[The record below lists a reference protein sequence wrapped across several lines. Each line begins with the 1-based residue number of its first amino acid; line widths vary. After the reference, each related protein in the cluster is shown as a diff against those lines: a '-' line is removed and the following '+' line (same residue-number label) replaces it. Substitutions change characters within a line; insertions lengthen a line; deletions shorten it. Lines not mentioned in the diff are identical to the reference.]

1 MDSIGKMHFG
11 EFNPLDVLAAAAS
24 LQSAQLPDAEPE
36 NNGADNMC
44 QDVEATDDDDIADDT
59 DVHNSDT
66 HVALPTDVTVESET
80 VNNNAASKNNCAEFG
95 VGSKLNIVPV
105 LNDNAS
111 NMGRKQSA
119 LNVIHVVGG
128 HGDVGDT
135 MAAASDVTSAVT
147 LQVDSGKRTLT
158 TTPLKAIAL
167 QTSIGRFARMITDH
181 SYTFLHR
188 HTDGSRTKTDEDEGY
203 CSRSSLDSP
212 GQGSRSDS
220 DVWDQD
226 VFDQRDGDS
235 KDTLSCRISRQ
246 NSTKRDTVSPAVLLS
261 PPAPCGGGDSLNPM
275 PVVMVINGC
284 KVVQDS
290 KGSAGCDGLSHGL
303 GKMAG
308 KMFNGDS
315 LAQEGTCSTG
325 VTCDN
330 PVTLEV
336 HSSMDST
343 QHENRG
349 TDDTNTTVQRE
360 HVQSCV
366 TTPSVQDTTA
376 VTDAIQFDAASNKRQ
391 PQEADVVDA
400 DKTTNCLVQSGCNQ
414 DGSEQE
420 QHDCIALENSVC
432 AESGVDGQQFSVVQS
447 MDCGGDKNSELPQ
460 TPVYLEPR
468 IASTINVQQPG
479 DRLTVGDNDLAAS
492 VDRMNANDVA
502 GDTQLSGPVIDL
514 PRLQSPANTGEVTDR
529 NETNVVDGDADCSC
543 TNESREEAS
552 KSGTSEKLF
561 DVPGNGYS
569 VGTIS
574 HDVIK
579 SESQETV
586 EPSQVETQDEDTS
599 VVHRNDST
607 HSLAVRETQKS
618 VSETVT
624 GSEVTEAVIGS
635 VCGDTSNVTEA
646 GAESDFGD
654 TLTVTEKDT
663 KTPCEDTSVVTDS
676 AAEAPVSVDDVKCKD
691 NSGVNVKEPVITQ
704 VCEEPLTRQ
713 TGCDD
718 SSSVRAPG
726 CGKTP
731 PGTVTSSGFPV
742 THKSGHQYII
752 EDDVSPVTK
761 FGLCAPQMTED
772 DSIIVSPSA
781 SAAGSQDG
789 AVCGGDAWKLLGTY
803 DQKGV
808 FVGNG
813 RTASMEQKDGD
824 VLSVNPHPETVSVAQ
839 SKSDMTDGCK
849 KSDFIASGLSQFCG
863 DQCDSATTHNQTDKS
878 DAINADD
885 VLSMVK
891 TSQNEFESLV
901 LQTISDVMPSLQ
913 PGCRTSSVVSTGQQV
928 GDIHRPRTTM
938 FAAET
943 SSSSIGHVL
952 DQCSPLRVGADS
964 RNDCND
970 REVATLTLADGR
982 ITPVHQSPSLGLRG
996 LEMSPCEQ
1004 INIKI
1009 AGGKVVGMNL
1019 LDDSPARK
1027 ATTSIG
1033 TVGSLQWTTLPQVV
1047 SKRGRPATKS
1057 PYSINSGSF
1066 IPIPDNRPSVATL
1079 TGGQTPT
1086 QVDLYE
1092 GQPLST
1098 RVLLDGTCKNSPSQ
1112 CKTLLSART
1121 CHMYMRKKLKQQS
1134 EAATKTLG
1142 VDLSRV
1148 KQSAE
1153 TILQL
1158 HPLIDHD
1165 YCMFTEFSADIQSS
1179 IIATTE
1185 SKLKTDKKYTKKTK
1199 AARTTKSEPF
1209 VTPTPVER
1217 VPVVK
1222 LKKRKYVRRKGIV
1235 AVDNTIS
1242 AEEKKLKRLELVR
1255 MRQAMSDSLP
1265 AVGEFNT
1272 KSRDEKKLSKTKMLL
1287 TRRRSDRNYV
1297 KITGSYQ
1304 DEFVYFATKKTRGR
1318 PRKCVDASDTAQV
1331 KLQPVSGV
1339 SVFDWYR
1346 DLSKTD
1352 KSSRFG
1358 MLDTAVDEGRPS
1370 IPSVSPTT
1378 MTSSTSCSSA
1388 GHTPI
1393 HESEVVDLVM
1403 DLMPSTSLGNNK
1415 MFMNSYN
1422 PTPKVDLDES
1432 TTSSC
1437 DKTGQPAE
1445 DELVE
1450 LNLMAEQVR
1459 MMLNSMGEAE
1469 LKMWEEKLSD
1479 SNGDK
1484 SSSFPDVVVSQSDTP
1499 TSTGTNLLDLDDIN
1513 DNDLL
1518 STDIGNMTVILGD
1531 LAAPKPA
1538 IGSGLSIA
1546 SSSGSTDLPAVKSDV
1561 ASSTYSFDKN
1571 TATLNM
1577 LFNDQVSIDQANGFG
1592 PDLEV
1597 NKSTPE
1603 YNPPTTYGTDAVSS
1617 STVGLN
1623 GLFGEP
1629 KLDRYELFPDIA
1641 TSDVASSAMSMSQS
1655 SAPELT
1661 VVSMFWNDLPGLT
1674 IRNKKYVRLVDIH
1687 KQILPAKDTGILKK
1701 RCQMMG
1707 LEVANCSELERDFL
1721 IRYANAVKSKS
1732 TVIIPQ
1738 DAAQLLI
1745 GFYVNPRPRMSRFS
1759 SSDDHALEQ
1768 MDKCRKSGSEVIPAA
1783 HSVAMTS
1790 KSNLLKCMHAM

>member
-24 LQSAQLPDAEPE
+24 LQSAQLPDAEPQ

-44 QDVEATDDDDIADDT
+44 QDVEATDDDDTADDT
-59 DVHNSDT
+59 DVHNSDI
-66 HVALPTDVTVESET
+66 HVAVPTDVTIESET

-95 VGSKLNIVPV
+95 VSSKVNIVPV
-105 LNDNAS
+105 LNDNAN

-119 LNVIHVVGG
+119 LNVIHVVDG
-128 HGDVGDT
+128 HSDAGDT
-135 MAAASDVTSAVT
+135 MAAASDVNSAVT

-226 VFDQRDGDS
+226 VFDQRDGES

-246 NSTKRDTVSPAVLLS
+246 NSTKRDTVTPVGLLS
-261 PPAPCGGGDSLNPM
+261 PPAPCGVGDSLNPM

-290 KGSAGCDGLSHGL
+290 KGSIGCDGLSTHGL

-308 KMFNGDS
+308 KLFNGDS

-343 QHENRG
+343 QHEKSG
-349 TDDTNTTVQRE
+349 TEDINMTVQHE

-366 TTPSVQDTTA
+366 TTPSVQD
-376 VTDAIQFDAASNKRQ
+376 AASKTEH
-391 PQEADVVDA
+391 PQEVGVVDA
-400 DKTTNCLVQSGCNQ
+400 DKTTNCHMQSGCNQ
-414 DGSEQE
+414 NSSEQE
-420 QHDCIALENSVC
+420 EHDCIALENTVC
-432 AESGVDGQQFSVVQS
+432 AESGVDVQQFSVVES

-460 TPVYLEPR
+460 ASVHLGPR

-492 VDRMNANDVA
+492 VDNRNANDIA
-502 GDTQLSGPVIDL
+502 GDTQLSGPVINL
-514 PRLQSPANTGEVTDR
+514 PRLQSPVNTGEVTDR
-529 NETNVVDGDADCSC
+529 NETHFVDGDTDCSC
-543 TNESREEAS
+543 TNESSEEAS
-552 KSGTSEKLF
+552 MPGTSEKLL

-586 EPSQVETQDEDTS
+586 EHSKVETQDEDTL
-599 VVHRNDST
+599 VVHRNDNDST
-607 HSLAVRETQKS
+607 HSLAVPETQKAEP

-646 GAESDFGD
+646 GAESDCGD
-654 TLTVTEKDT
+654 TLTVMVKDP

-676 AAEAPVSVDDVKCKD
+676 ATEVPVSVDDVKCND

-704 VCEEPLTRQ
+704 ICEEPLSVTSRQ
-713 TGCDD
+713 RGCDE
-718 SSSVRAPG
+718 SSSVRTPG

-761 FGLCAPQMTED
+761 FGLCTPQMTED
-772 DSIIVSPSA
+772 DSIVVSPSI
-781 SAAGSQDG
+781 SAAGSQDC
-789 AVCGGDAWKLLGTY
+789 AVRGGDAWKLLGTY

-824 VLSVNPHPETVSVAQ
+824 VFSVNPHAESVSVPQ
-839 SKSDMTDGCK
+839 SKSDVTDGCK

-863 DQCDSATTHNQTDKS
+863 DQCDSATTDKS
-878 DAINADD
+878 DVINADD

-913 PGCRTSSVVSTGQQV
+913 PGCRKGSVISTGQQG
-928 GDIHRPRTTM
+928 GDTDRPRNTM
-938 FAAET
+938 LAAET

-952 DQCSPLRVGADS
+952 DQCSPLRLGADS

-1033 TVGSLQWTTLPQVV
+1033 TVGSLQWTSLPQVV

-1092 GQPLST
+1092 GQPLTT

-1134 EAATKTLG
+1134 EAASKNLG

-1235 AVDNTIS
+1235 AVDNNIS
-1242 AEEKKLKRLELVR
+1242 AEEKKLKRLELLR

-1265 AVGEFNT
+1265 AVSEINT

-1318 PRKCVDASDTAQV
+1318 PRKTIDANDTSQV
-1331 KLQPVSGV
+1331 KLQTVSGV

-1415 MFMNSYN
+1415 LFMNSYN
-1422 PTPKVDLDES
+1422 PTPKADLDES
-1432 TTSSC
+1432 TTLSC
-1437 DKTGQPAE
+1437 VGNDKTGQPAE

-1518 STDIGNMTVILGD
+1518 STDMGNMTVILGD

-1577 LFNDQVSIDQANGFG
+1577 LFNDQVSIDQSSGFG
-1592 PDLEV
+1592 ADLEV
-1597 NKSTPE
+1597 NKATSE
-1603 YNPPTTYGTDAVSS
+1603 YNPPTTYGTDSVSS
-1617 STVGLN
+1617 TTVGLN

-1641 TSDVASSAMSMSQS
+1641 TSDVASSTMPVSQS

-1738 DAAQLLI
+1738 DAAQQLI

-1759 SSDDHALEQ
+1759 SSSDDHALEQ
-1768 MDKCRKSGSEVIPAA
+1768 MGKCRKSGSEVIPAA
-1783 HSVAMTS
+1783 HSIAMTS
-1790 KSNLLKCMHAM
+1790 KLTLLKCMHAT